1 MPLRAEHPG
10 TDRRNLWRQ
19 SMMAVMVLGNPEAE
33 RSPGPFCA
41 TTHGTAPLG
50 SRAPAGPCSPLGAAP
65 GATPGD
71 GAVPGEVARRRF
83 LGQAAVALAAGP
95 ALQGLVSWL
104 GAGPAPKA
112 GGTGAPPS
120 GVVPAKLAPRNPWPA
135 HPVYNF
141 AMISDRTDA
150 EVFIAARTGANDAS
164 ALFGT
169 TYTWNGS
176 ATGNVAEMVDAFQDA
191 VDDQVNG
198 IACSV
203 TDAKAFNNI
212 TDAALAKGI
221 PVIAFSNRAPAG
233 SGNNAMAYIG
243 QDYYT
248 AGALAGTR
256 ALSYLRP
263 GETVA
268 ALMPQRASA
277 GETSRLAGAA
287 SVLRP
292 GGARVREVHVPEPR
306 TAGAAYVTK
315 WYRANP
321 GTKFLLGMG
330 GATGRIA
337 GEVVRDLGLVN
348 KGVHAAA
355 FDAGP
360 EVLSAIAAGHI
371 EFTID
376 PQPYLQGFLPLFQ
389 LFLYNI
395 TGGLLWPTDVDTGA
409 KVVSKL
415 NVLEY
420 LRYRD
425 SWEGSSTT
433 PRALV
438 PPGRINLSG
447 SGY

>member
-1 MPLRAEHPG
+1 
-10 TDRRNLWRQ
+10 
-19 SMMAVMVLGNPEAE
+19 
-33 RSPGPFCA
+33 
-41 TTHGTAPLG
+41 
-50 SRAPAGPCSPLGAAP
+50 
-65 GATPGD
+65 
-71 GAVPGEVARRRF
+71 
-83 LGQAAVALAAGP
+83 
-95 ALQGLVSWL
+95 
-104 GAGPAPKA
+104 
-112 GGTGAPPS
+112 
-120 GVVPAKLAPRNPWPA
+120 
-135 HPVYNF
+135 
-141 AMISDRTDA
+141 MISDRTDA
-150 EVFIAARTGANDAS
+150 QVLVAARTGANDAS

-176 ATGNVAEMVDAFQDA
+176 ATGDVTEMVDAFQDA

-203 TDAKAFNNI
+203 TDAKAFNHV

-221 PVIAFSNRAPAG
+221 PVVAFNSQAPAG

-256 ALSYLRP
+256 ALSYLRS
-263 GETVA
+263 GQTVA
-268 ALMPQRASA
+268 ALMPARASA
-277 GETSRLAGAA
+277 GEASRLAGAA

-292 GGARVREVHVPEPR
+292 GGARVQEVRLPEPGP
-306 TAGAAYVTK
+306 AGAAYLAK
-315 WYRANP
+315 WYRSNP
-321 GTKFLLGMG
+321 GTKFLLGLG
-330 GATGRIA
+330 GATGRAA
-337 GEVVRDLGLVN
+337 GEVVRDLGLVA

-355 FDAGP
+355 FDASP
-360 EVLSAIAAGHI
+360 EVLSDIAAGHL

-395 TGGLLWPTDVDTGA
+395 TGGLVWPADVDTGA
-409 KVVSKL
+409 KVVSRL

-433 PRALV
+433 PRTLV
-438 PPGRINLSG
+438 PPTRINLSG